1 MMNLKQLVAAATMA
15 GAFSAAAMGVGAG
28 LANAAPP
35 SAPAGGQAIRADP
48 VARAGLDRVDPDPA
62 DLGRADP
69 VGPVGPVGLRADPM
83 DTVALDPATS
93 TAARVGLRA
102 HPADPADPVTRVDLR
117 AQARAGP
124 VAHGTG
130 MTSVATSAARPGA
143 RGPHLGEQ
151 AHRRGRTGAGRSRR
165 PGGNGM
171 MARSTTGATRKRPSG
186 IPASISGASTSSE
199 SGSRCDLVLNS

>member
-1 MMNLKQLVAAATMA
+1 MPRRLPLRQAAIVHRHLRTFTLK
-15 GAFSAAAMGVGAG
+15 G
-28 LANAAPP
+28 P
-35 SAPAGGQAIRADP
+35 AIRADP

-62 DLGRADP
+62 DLGRAD
-69 VGPVGPVGLRADPM
+69 PVGPVGLRADPM

-143 RGPHLGEQ
+143 RGPHLGGRRTAAAGLGQ
-151 AHRRGRTGAGRSRR
+151 AAPAARGA
-165 PGGNGM
+165 M
-171 MARSTTGATRKRPSG
+171 
-186 IPASISGASTSSE
+186 E
-199 SGSRCDLVLNS
+199 